1 MFAAFDGSEDLVGSQ
16 RASARWHP
24 AAEGSLCPG
33 ECLMFKGSLRYT
45 LTVRGLMALG
55 DLQKVLSP
63 PPWRRRLVGFGLI
76 GFAFALALLLR
87 ALPYSSCRLTAVS
100 AAEVGRRPTPDFTL
114 GPLTWRVAEWKEA
127 QALNVFRKSLR
138 ADCGWATGVKAATCA
153 AAALARRSPLGRPSS
168 EFIDREFDPVRHFER
183 HMAGEPGHCL
193 TRSAIIATQLLA
205 VGIPARV
212 VQIVPSQ
219 GRGHTVVEVWD
230 EALGWTVID
239 PTSGGIVTSHSSR
252 RSAADLLDAPASVQ
266 WTPIPSA
273 TFAATTARERQRYY
287 QSVLQGNLVYPEPWL
302 YLRLGERVAPKPF
315 RGHFV
320 RVGPESLALGP
331 AQVVLVWLIPC
342 LGLAGLAVIAIGR
355 MRPAIRAD
363 VVRERHVLRG
373 APALGDPGAVPPI

>member
-1 MFAAFDGSEDLVGSQ
+1 LV
-16 RASARWHP
+16 
-24 AAEGSLCPG
+24 
-33 ECLMFKGSLRYT
+33 LRGDFEYA
-45 LTVRGLMALG
+45 LTVWGLMPFRDSA
-55 DLQKVLSP
+55 KVLSP
-63 PPWRRRLVGFGLI
+63 SPWRFRLLGLGLI
-76 GFAFALALLLR
+76 GMALALAVLLR

-114 GPLTWRVAEWKEA
+114 GPLTWRVSEWKEA
-127 QALNVFRKSLR
+127 PALSVFREKLR
-138 ADCGWATGVKAATCA
+138 EDCGWVTGVKAATCA
-153 AAALARRSPLGRPSS
+153 AAALARRSPLGNPSS

-212 VQIVPSQ
+212 VQIVPSE

-266 WTPIPSA
+266 WAPIPSA

-287 QSVLQGNLVYPEPWL
+287 QNVLQGNLVYPEPWL

-342 LGLAGLAVIAIGR
+342 LGLAGLAVMAIGR
-355 MRPAIRAD
+355 MRPAVRAD
-363 VVRERHVLRG
+363 VVRERRVLPVTR
-373 APALGDPGAVPPI
+373 ALADPGAVPPSLGC